1 MSKQPL
7 PAQPLPFKSAAIT
20 GPLWEKGHE
29 PLALRPEGPLAP
41 PRKASQW
48 PWVSPNSTRNCWTSA
63 CLLGHQGFPGGTAV
77 KNPPAGDTGDAGS
90 IPGSGRSP
98 PAPVFMPGESHG
110 QRSLAGYCPWG
121 HKNRTESPHTHT
133 HTHTGTAGSWAACP
147 TCLRLPVPAVRELP
161 ELRVTHG
168 GGDMDFDVGLALSCR
183 QVVGG
188 RVLCGPLL
196 IYLGNCDPRGS
207 LCVSLGSGRG
217 SG

>member
-1 MSKQPL
+1 MRVPSLGQEDHHL
-7 PAQPLPFKSAAIT
+7 LQYS
-20 GPLWEKGHE
+20 
-29 PLALRPEGPLAP
+29 
-41 PRKASQW
+41 
-48 PWVSPNSTRNCWTSA
+48 
-63 CLLGHQGFPGGTAV
+63 CLE
-77 KNPPAGDTGDAGS
+77 NPMDRGAWQAT
-90 IPGSGRSP
+90 
-98 PAPVFMPGESHG
+98 VHG
-110 QRSLAGYCPWG
+110 VT
-121 HKNRTESPHTHT
+121 RTELRAHTHT